1 MGGVMAYS
9 ADRDFRSV
17 ATVTSTGVDGCGE
30 AGIFPSA
37 PSPRTSIKGA
47 DAASPVRQSARRG
60 SATSPSARGRKPLV
74 PTGEVWLDCDVAEY
88 LHVERRTVQRIMKD
102 GPRPGELDLRRAN
115 PVFVGDRRWFA
126 DNVRALMREG
136 VAMPKEGR

>member
-1 MGGVMAYS
+1 MICRPVE
-9 ADRDFRSV
+9 
-17 ATVTSTGVDGCGE
+17 TVTSTGVAACGG
-30 AGIFPSA
+30 AADSLVGHR
-37 PSPRTSIKGA
+37 SPVSSIQGA

-60 SATSPSARGRKPLV
+60 VTSTSPSAKGRKPLV

-136 VAMPKEGR
+136 VTMPKEGR